1 MFQPDPHAVLPSYRV
16 RSDCSIVLD
25 WSAPIGAPEALPVMW
40 GFLIGLYIAVL
51 IYPFIEEWQQRRI
64 DRSRLAKMRAHHAT
78 GHRWDV
84 AKGQW
89 SDE

>member
-1 MFQPDPHAVLPSYRV
+1 
-16 RSDCSIVLD
+16 
-25 WSAPIGAPEALPVMW
+25 MW

>member
-1 MFQPDPHAVLPSYRV
+1 
-16 RSDCSIVLD
+16 
-25 WSAPIGAPEALPVMW
+25 MW

-84 AKGQW
+84 TKGQW